1 MRTGLYGGCIAVGLL
16 ALFGCESFNGSGRS
30 MRAVVGGGAVAGRD
44 YVRGLTPSTAAREW
58 FIQNDL
64 DSSTSVMVRRG
75 DDENTTGVRFV
86 ANGGIEIPPGAAIT
100 YENKGYCLDPHLP
113 APREG
118 HEFQL
123 VPVSCLIPEGLQ
135 GIYDK
140 LVTCAANGDSAVMSN
155 MQHLMWALRTAGTDA
170 AYANN
175 LTSEQRRILDS
186 CSEYAGEFE
195 DFCSNE
201 RARAQLLGWLI
212 AKVDARLNINIGGV
226 SYKASDLLDPDV
238 GAKKIDAHLQQ
249 LIDLGEMVPIEHI
262 GFNYGE
268 LEKGIY
274 TDVMGTGP
282 LKFRATVAN
291 ATSQPFVFYPQR
303 YVGQAGSDVSLS
315 SSAITFSATANDA
328 KVQRVTSG
336 PVDEVGVVNREESPQ
351 DKDTCKHVW
360 HAWSRVQGKDKSITK
375 NLIAEYEKKK
385 QLRTQYRDEIVQMRN
400 EITKRMNKLDL
411 EPGMEYGAV
420 IYLKNNTIES
430 SMITMGQRDWQIYG
444 KDDKQ
449 QVRTTKRNGWYYRYK
464 NGENGIPTGEVDYT
478 TYYQDEYCGF
488 DHTKVDI
495 VETGSWN
502 LGDTLR
508 ALPNGVIALEYT
520 HLHPKGTDRHL
531 SYQDIVAAINN
542 GLNGTV
548 ILPGKF
554 IPSRLHELF
563 GGWRNMSDMT
573 YEPDH
578 SAFRD
583 AFSDSYGRESLSV
596 MYDHAQSIGSETTLV
611 SLRKNYFIQCVK
623 CGMEMDWSFSNSI
636 WK

>member
-140 LVTCAANGDSAVMSN
+140 LVTRAANGDSAVTAN

-336 PVDEVGVVNREESPQ
+336 PVDEVGVLGGM
-351 DKDTCKHVW
+351 
-360 HAWSRVQGKDKSITK
+360 VQGDEEKTEEEGDQDCSGWHSRKKRRMEELESIYELALESAARMKFWGGMAVLCRHGSIGIANLLGPEVSVPVASTWLIHDNIVSGDDTSSDVLDIANSSITDEAIEDAIKRYTKAANTK
-375 NLIAEYEKKK
+375 NATTI
-385 QLRTQYRDEIVQMRN
+385 
-400 EITKRMNKLDL
+400 KRLW
-411 EPGMEYGAV
+411 
-420 IYLKNNTIES
+420 YLKNLSKGLTGIGL
-430 SMITMGQRDWQIYG
+430 GQ
-444 KDDKQ
+444 
-449 QVRTTKRNGWYYRYK
+449 
-464 NGENGIPTGEVDYT
+464 
-478 TYYQDEYCGF
+478 TYFE
-488 DHTKVDI
+488 
-495 VETGSWN
+495 
-502 LGDTLR
+502 
-508 ALPNGVIALEYT
+508 
-520 HLHPKGTDRHL
+520 
-531 SYQDIVAAINN
+531 
-542 GLNGTV
+542 
-548 ILPGKF
+548 
-554 IPSRLHELF
+554 
-563 GGWRNMSDMT
+563 
-573 YEPDH
+573 
-578 SAFRD
+578 
-583 AFSDSYGRESLSV
+583 YGRDMEYLEDKYKSSRTRLMLTMEKV
-596 MYDHAQSIGSETTLV
+596 NVL
-611 SLRKNYFIQCVK
+611 KNAK
-623 CGMEMDWSFSNSI
+623 CPVCGGR
-636 WK
+636 

>member
-30 MRAVVGGGAVAGRD
+30 IRAVVGGGAVAGRD

-75 DDENTTGVRFV
+75 DDENATGVRFV

-140 LVTCAANGDSAVMSN
+140 LVTRAANGDSAVMAN

-238 GAKKIDAHLQQ
+238 GTKKIDAHLQQ
-249 LIDLGEMVPIEHI
+249 LIDLGEMVPIEHT

-268 LEKGIY
+268 LENGIY

-291 ATSQPFVFYPQR
+291 ATSQPFVFYPQH

-336 PVDEVGVVNREESPQ
+336 PVDEIDVHKREGIYESQ
-351 DKDTCKHVW
+351 K
-360 HAWSRVQGKDKSITK
+360 
-375 NLIAEYEKKK
+375 
-385 QLRTQYRDEIVQMRN
+385 RDEVHFIHIGESLV
-400 EITKRMNKLDL
+400 IT
-411 EPGMEYGAV
+411 YV
-420 IYLKNNTIES
+420 
-430 SMITMGQRDWQIYG
+430 
-444 KDDKQ
+444 KQ
-449 QVRTTKRNGWYYRYK
+449 DILLPNGHTF
-464 NGENGIPTGEVDYT
+464 NFSGGEVD
-478 TYYQDEYCGF
+478 
-488 DHTKVDI
+488 VDI
-495 VETGSWN
+495 VSTESFWGRFSNGFKNIPNNAGAFCTPDE
-502 LGDTLR
+502 LLPFLR
-508 ALPNGVIALEYT
+508 NNIYIRKDSSKEEVRHEGIHILTRKHNDLLKY
-520 HLHPKGTDRHL
+520 KGTKNEEYL
-531 SYQDIVAAINN
+531 AYMISEN
-542 GLNGTV
+542 GKRTPEDV
-548 ILPGKF
+548 K
-554 IPSRLHELF
+554 
-563 GGWRNMSDMT
+563 
-573 YEPDH
+573 DH
-578 SAFRD
+578 IDF
-583 AFSDSYGRESLSV
+583 
-596 MYDHAQSIGSETTLV
+596 DHAYDS
-611 SLRKNYFIQCVK
+611 K
-623 CGMEMDWSFSNSI
+623 DWI
-636 WK
+636 PW